1 MGLSH
6 DLISQFVKVTNDQQT
21 EKKETIAYGTAVELD
36 GKKYVRLDGSD
47 MLTPVSSTA
56 DAEANERVTVLIKD
70 HTATITGNASSPA
83 ARKQS
88 VDDVADQITKVEMLV
103 ADKVS
108 TGDLDAERG
117 RINTLV
123 SENATITERLT
134 ASEAN
139 IEKLKTDNVTI
150 KDTLTAQNGEIEN
163 LKVGVLT
170 VDVADAKYAAI
181 ESLEAT
187 NVDVHNLES
196 DYASF
201 KNATTDNLTSVNA
214 SITNLDSTYAKINFA
229 NIGDAAVEKI
239 FSESGIIEDLIVSD
253 GKITGELVG
262 VTIKGD
268 LIEGNTIQ
276 ADKLVVKGSDGLY
289 YKLNIEGGATATEQV
304 SEEDLQNGL
313 SGSIIVAKSITAEQ
327 VAVDDLVAFGA
338 TIGGFHIVGNSLSYG
353 ITEEDI
359 NVINAHFEN
368 LTSIT
373 ANYENMEAINAEI
386 ENLKERYA
394 NLDRVTAEDVEA
406 LNVDIENLRTAFTN
420 ETSISAEDLNVAN
433 SEIDNLKA
441 YNASFTYSSSPGSIY
456 SGVKSSV
463 DNTTKGVYLDSDG
476 KFSFGDSDNF
486 IKFYEDQNG
495 AYKLEISADSILFGS
510 NKKSVENIEEDID
523 NVLEKTEYISV
534 GTDYNGKPYIEL
546 GEGDSDFKVK
556 ITNEEIQFNDGPT
569 TPAYISNQKLMIEKA
584 QVDNELRFGNFVWK
598 ERKNGNMGLT
608 WEEVSS

>member
-1 MGLSH
+1 MDLSRN
-6 DLISQFVKVTNDQQT
+6 IIKRYVQVASP
-21 EKKETIAYGTAVELD
+21 EKITSNSETVYGTVVNEGETL
-36 GKKYVRLDGSD
+36 YVKIDGSNI
-47 MLTPVSSTA
+47 LTPVSSTIDIKA
-56 DAEANERVTVLIKD
+56 DDRVLVLVKNHEAIVIGSPSSPTARLEELNNLGTEVTKFKAVATSDLIAARADIDKLKAND
-70 HTATITGNASSPA
+70 VDITG
-83 ARKQS
+83 
-88 VDDVADQITKVEMLV
+88 
-103 ADKVS
+103 
-108 TGDLDAERG
+108 
-117 RINTLV
+117 
-123 SENATITERLT
+123 RLT
-134 ASEAN
+134 ANEGYIDNLTTENTN
-139 IEKLKTDNVTI
+139 IKGQLDAYKAD
-150 KDTLTAQNGEIEN
+150 IEN
-163 LKVGVLT
+163 LS
-170 VDVADAKYAAI
+170 ADHADFKKATAK
-181 ESLEAT
+181 
-187 NVDVHNLES
+187 D
-196 DYASF
+196 F
-201 KNATTDNLTSVNA
+201 KAVNA
-214 SITNLDSTYAKINFA
+214 SIENLNTKNATIEGTLNAHNASIDNLTTTVFDAETGKVKFADIDFA
-229 NIGDAAVEKI
+229 NIGDAAVEN
-239 FSESGIIEDLIVSD
+239 FYAASGIIQNLTLE
-253 GKITGELVG
+253 TGVVVKELVG
-262 VTIKGD
+262 VKIKGD

-289 YKLNIEGGATATEQV
+289 YKLNIEGGATSTEQV

-313 SGSIIVAKSITAEQ
+313 SGSIIVAKSITANQ
-327 VAVDDLVAFGA
+327 IAVDDLVAFGA

-359 NVINAHFEN
+359 DVINAHFEN

-373 ANYENMEAINAEI
+373 AKYENMEAINAEI
-386 ENLKERYA
+386 ENLKARYA
-394 NLDRVTAEDVEA
+394 DFDRVTAEDVEA
-406 LNVDIENLRTAFTN
+406 LNVEIDNLRTAFTN

-441 YNASFTYSSSPGSIY
+441 YNASFTYSPSPGSIY

-463 DNTTKGVYLDSDG
+463 DNTTKGAYLDSDG

-495 AYKLEISADSILFGS
+495 DYKLEISADSILFGR
-510 NKKSVENIEEDID
+510 NKKSIENIEEDID

-534 GTDYNGKPYIEL
+534 GTDDNGKPYIEL

>member
-6 DLISQFVKVTNDQQT
+6 DLISQFVKVTNDRQT

-88 VDDVADQITKVEMLV
+88 VDDAIDQITKVEILV

-117 RINTLV
+117 RINDLV
-123 SENATITERLT
+123 SENVTITERLT
-134 ASEAN
+134 ASEGN
-139 IEKLKTDNVTI
+139 IEKLKTDKVST
-150 KDTLTAQNGEIEN
+150 KELEAQTARIDDLETNM
-163 LKVGVLT
+163 LT
-170 VDVADAKYAAI
+170 VGAADIKYATI

-214 SITNLDSTYAKINFA
+214 SITNLDATYAKIDFV
-229 NIGDAAVEKI
+229 NIDDAAVEKI

-262 VTIKGD
+262 VKIKGD

-289 YKLNIEGGATATEQV
+289 YKLNIEGGATETEQV

-313 SGSIIVAKSITAEQ
+313 SGSIIVAKSITANQ
-327 VAVDDLVAFGA
+327 IAVDDLVAFGA

-359 NVINAHFEN
+359 DVINAHFEN

-373 ANYENMEAINAEI
+373 AKYENMEAINAEI
-386 ENLKERYA
+386 ESLKERYA
-394 NLDRVTAEDVEA
+394 NFDRVTAEDVES

-441 YNASFTYSSSPGSIY
+441 YNASFTYSPSPGSIY

-463 DNTTKGVYLDSDG
+463 DNTTKGAYLDSDG

-510 NKKSVENIEEDID
+510 NKKSIENVEQDID
-523 NVLEKTEYISV
+523 NALAKTEYIAV
-534 GTDYNGKPYIEL
+534 GTDENDKPYIEL

>member
-1 MGLSH
+1 MDLSRN
-6 DLISQFVKVTNDQQT
+6 IIKRYVQVASP
-21 EKKETIAYGTAVELD
+21 EKITSNSETVYGTVVNEGETL
-36 GKKYVRLDGSD
+36 YVKIDGSNI
-47 MLTPVSSTA
+47 LTPVSSTIDIKANDRVLVLVKNHEATVIGSPSSPTARLEELNNLGTEVTKFKAVATSDLIAARA
-56 DAEANERVTVLIKD
+56 DIDKLKANDVD
-70 HTATITGNASSPA
+70 ITG
-83 ARKQS
+83 
-88 VDDVADQITKVEMLV
+88 
-103 ADKVS
+103 
-108 TGDLDAERG
+108 
-117 RINTLV
+117 
-123 SENATITERLT
+123 RLT
-134 ASEAN
+134 ANEGYIDNLTTENTN
-139 IEKLKTDNVTI
+139 IKGQLDAYKAD
-150 KDTLTAQNGEIEN
+150 IEN
-163 LKVGVLT
+163 LS
-170 VDVADAKYAAI
+170 ADHADFKKATAK
-181 ESLEAT
+181 
-187 NVDVHNLES
+187 D
-196 DYASF
+196 F
-201 KNATTDNLTSVNA
+201 KAVNA
-214 SITNLDSTYAKINFA
+214 SIENLNTKNATIEGTLNAHNASIDNLTTTVFDAETGKVKFADIDFA
-229 NIGDAAVEKI
+229 NIGDAAVEN
-239 FSESGIIEDLIVSD
+239 FYAASGIIQNLTLE
-253 GKITGELVG
+253 TGVVVKELVG
-262 VTIKGD
+262 VKIKGD

-313 SGSIIVAKSITAEQ
+313 SGSIIVAKSITAEK
-327 VAVDDLVAFGA
+327 VAVDDLAAFKA

-359 NVINAHFEN
+359 DVINAHFEN

-373 ANYENMEAINAEI
+373 AKYENMEAINAEI
-386 ENLKERYA
+386 ENLKARYA
-394 NLDRVTAEDVEA
+394 NSDRVTAEDVEA

-463 DNTTKGVYLDSDG
+463 DNTTKGAYLDSDG

-495 AYKLEISADSILFGS
+495 DYKLEISADSILFGR

-534 GTDYNGKPYIEL
+534 GTDDNGKPYIEL

>member
-6 DLISQFVKVTNDQQT
+6 DLISQFVKVTNDRQT
-21 EKKETIAYGTAVELD
+21 VKKETIAYGTAVELD

-88 VDDVADQITKVEMLV
+88 VDDAIDQITEVEILV
-103 ADKVS
+103 ADKIS
-108 TGDLDAERG
+108 AESG
-117 RINTLV
+117 RINDLV
-123 SENATITERLT
+123 SENVTIKERLT
-134 ASEAN
+134 ASEAD
-139 IEKLKTDNVTI
+139 IDKLEADNVAI
-150 KDTLTAQNGEIEN
+150 KETLTAQNGEIEN

-170 VDVADAKYAAI
+170 VDVANAKYASI
-181 ESLEAT
+181 DNLEAT
-187 NVDVHNLES
+187 NVNVRNLES

-201 KNATTDNLTSVNA
+201 KNTTTDNLTAVNT
-214 SITNLDSTYAKINFA
+214 SITNLDAAYAKIDFA
-229 NIGDAAVEKI
+229 NIGEAAVEKI

-268 LIEGNTIQ
+268 IIEGGTII
-276 ADKLVVKGSDGLY
+276 ADKLVVQGSDGLF
-289 YKLNIEGGATATEQV
+289 YKLNTDGVTTTAEQTEYN
-304 SEEDLQNGL
+304 SLNGTV
-313 SGSIIVAKSITAEQ
+313 IAAKSITAEK

-338 TIGGFHIVGNSLSYG
+338 TIGGFHIIGNSLSYG
-353 ITEEDI
+353 ITTEDI
-359 NVINAHFEN
+359 DVINAYFEN

-373 ANYENMEAINAEI
+373 AKYENMEAVNAEI
-386 ENLKERYA
+386 ENLKTTYA

-406 LNVDIENLRTAFTN
+406 INVKIENLRTAFTN
-420 ETSISAEDLNVAN
+420 ATGISTEDLNAAN
-433 SEIDNLKA
+433 AEIDNLKT
-441 YNASFTYSSSPGSIY
+441 YNASFTYSLSPGSIY

-463 DNTTKGVYLDSDG
+463 DNTTQGMYFDSDG
-476 KFSFGDSDNF
+476 QFYFGDSNNF

-495 AYKLEISADSILFGS
+495 VYKLEISADSILFGS
-510 NKKSVENIEEDID
+510 GNKSIENIKQDMD
-523 NVLEKTEYISV
+523 NVLAKTEYIAS
-534 GTDYNGKPYIEL
+534 GTDENDKPYIEL

-556 ITNEEIQFNDGPT
+556 ITNEEIQFKDGQS
-569 TPAYISNQKLMIEKA
+569 TPPARITNQKLIIEKA

-598 ERKNGNMGLT
+598 KRDNGNMGLT
-608 WEEVSS
+608 WEGVSS

>member
-6 DLISQFVKVTNDQQT
+6 DLISQFVKVTNDRQT

-88 VDDVADQITKVEMLV
+88 VDDVIDQITEVEILV

-123 SENATITERLT
+123 SENVTITERLT
-134 ASEAN
+134 ASEGN
-139 IEKLKTDNVTI
+139 IEKLKTDKVST
-150 KDTLTAQNGEIEN
+150 KELEAQTARIDDLETNM
-163 LKVGVLT
+163 LT
-170 VDVADAKYAAI
+170 VGAADIKYATI

-187 NVDVHNLES
+187 DGDFRNLES

-201 KNATTDNLTSVNA
+201 KNTTTDNLTSVNA
-214 SITNLDSTYAKINFA
+214 SITNLDATYAKIDFV
-229 NIGDAAVEKI
+229 NINQAAVEKI

-262 VTIKGD
+262 VKIKGD
-268 LIEGNTIQ
+268 LIEVNTIQ
-276 ADKLVVKGSDGLY
+276 ADKLVVKGSDGFY

-313 SGSIIVAKSITAEQ
+313 SGSIIVAKSITANQ
-327 VAVDDLVAFGA
+327 IAVDDLVAFGA

-359 NVINAHFEN
+359 DVINAHFEN

-373 ANYENMEAINAEI
+373 AKYENMEAINAEI
-386 ENLKERYA
+386 ESLKERYA
-394 NLDRVTAEDVEA
+394 NFDRVTAEDAEA

-441 YNASFTYSSSPGSIY
+441 YNASFTYSPSPGSIY

-495 AYKLEISADSILFGS
+495 AYKLEISADSILFGN
-510 NKKSVENIEEDID
+510 NKKSIENVEQDID
-523 NVLEKTEYISV
+523 NALAKTEYIAV
-534 GTDYNGKPYIEL
+534 GTDENDKPYIEL
-546 GEGDSDFKVK
+546 GKGDSDFKVK
-556 ITNEEIQFNDGPT
+556 ITNEEIQFNDGPI

>member
-6 DLISQFVKVTNDQQT
+6 DLISQFVKVTNDRQT

-88 VDDVADQITKVEMLV
+88 VDDAIDQIT
-103 ADKVS
+103 
-108 TGDLDAERG
+108 AERG
-117 RINTLV
+117 RINDLV
-123 SENATITERLT
+123 SENVTIRERLT
-134 ASEAN
+134 ASEGN
-139 IEKLKTDNVTI
+139 IEKLKTDKVSAKELEAQKARIDSLETN
-150 KDTLTAQNGEIEN
+150 TLT
-163 LKVGVLT
+163 VG
-170 VDVADAKYAAI
+170 VADAKYAKI

-187 NVDVHNLES
+187 DGDFRNLES

-201 KNATTDNLTSVNA
+201 KNTTTDNLTAVNA
-214 SITNLDSTYAKINFA
+214 SISNLGATYAKIDFA
-229 NIGDAAVEKI
+229 NINQAAVEKI

-313 SGSIIVAKSITAEQ
+313 SGSIIVAKSITANQ
-327 VAVDDLVAFGA
+327 IAVDDLVAFGA

-359 NVINAHFEN
+359 NVINAYFEN

-373 ANYENMEAINAEI
+373 AKYENMEAINAEI
-386 ENLKERYA
+386 ENLKARYA
-394 NLDRVTAEDVEA
+394 DFDRVTAEDVEV

-441 YNASFTYSSSPGSIY
+441 YNASFTYSPSPGSIY

-463 DNTTKGVYLDSDG
+463 DNTTKGAYLDSDG

-495 AYKLEISADSILFGS
+495 TYKLEISADSILFGS

-534 GTDYNGKPYIEL
+534 GTDDNGKPYIEL

-556 ITNEEIQFNDGPT
+556 ITNEEIQFKDGQT

>member
-88 VDDVADQITKVEMLV
+88 VDDVVDQITEVEILV

-108 TGDLDAERG
+108 TDDFDAERG

-123 SENATITERLT
+123 SENVTITERLT

-139 IEKLKTDNVTI
+139 IEKLKTDKVST
-150 KDTLTAQNGEIEN
+150 KELEAQTARIDDLETNM
-163 LKVGVLT
+163 LT
-170 VDVADAKYAAI
+170 VGAADIKYATI

-187 NVDVHNLES
+187 DGDFRNLES

-201 KNATTDNLTSVNA
+201 KNTTTDNLTSVNA
-214 SITNLDSTYAKINFA
+214 SITNLNSTYAKIDFA
-229 NIGDAAVEKI
+229 NIGEAAVEN
-239 FSESGIIEDLIVSD
+239 FYAASGIIQNLTLE
-253 GKITGELVG
+253 TGVVVKELVG
-262 VTIKGD
+262 VKIKGD

-313 SGSIIVAKSITAEQ
+313 SGSIIVAKSITANQ
-327 VAVDDLVAFGA
+327 IAVDDLVAFGA

-359 NVINAHFEN
+359 DVINAHFEN

-373 ANYENMEAINAEI
+373 AKYENMEAINAEI
-386 ENLKERYA
+386 ENLKARYA
-394 NLDRVTAEDVEA
+394 DFDRVTAENVEA

-441 YNASFTYSSSPGSIY
+441 YNASFTYSPSPGSIY

-463 DNTTKGVYLDSDG
+463 DNTTKGAYLDSDG

-534 GTDYNGKPYIEL
+534 GTDNGKPYIEL
-546 GEGDSDFKVK
+546 GKGDSDFKVK
-556 ITNEEIQFNDGPT
+556 ITNEEIQFNDGQT

-608 WEEVSS
+608 WEEVNS

>member
-6 DLISQFVKVTNDQQT
+6 DLISQFVKVTNDRQT

-88 VDDVADQITKVEMLV
+88 VDDVADQITEVEILV
-103 ADKVS
+103 ANKVS
-108 TGDLDAERG
+108 TDDLDAERG

-123 SENATITERLT
+123 SENATIKERLT

-139 IEKLKTDNVTI
+139 IENLEANKISVDELNAQKARIDSLETN
-150 KDTLTAQNGEIEN
+150 TLTV
-163 LKVGVLT
+163 K
-170 VDVADAKYAAI
+170 VADAKYAKI

-187 NVDVHNLES
+187 DGDFRNLES

-201 KNATTDNLTSVNA
+201 KNTTTDNLTAVNA
-214 SITNLDSTYAKINFA
+214 SITNLDATYAKIDFI
-229 NIGDAAVEKI
+229 NINQAAVEKI

-313 SGSIIVAKSITAEQ
+313 SGSIIVAKSITANQ
-327 VAVDDLVAFGA
+327 IAVDDLVAFGA

-359 NVINAHFEN
+359 NVINAYFEN

-373 ANYENMEAINAEI
+373 AKYENMEAINSEI
-386 ENLKERYA
+386 ENLKVRYA
-394 NLDRVTAEDVEA
+394 DFDRVTTEDVEV
-406 LNVDIENLRTAFTN
+406 LNADIENLRTAFTN

-441 YNASFTYSSSPGSIY
+441 YNASFTYLPLPGSIY

>member
-6 DLISQFVKVTNDQQT
+6 DLISQFVKVTNDRQT

-88 VDDVADQITKVEMLV
+88 VDDAMDQITEVEILV
-103 ADKVS
+103 ADKVD
-108 TGDLDAERG
+108 TKDLVVERG
-117 RINTLV
+117 RIDTLI
-123 SENATITERLT
+123 SENATIKERLT

-139 IEKLKTDNVTI
+139 IGNLEANKVSASELNAQKARIDSLETN
-150 KDTLTAQNGEIEN
+150 TLTV
-163 LKVGVLT
+163 K
-170 VDVADAKYAAI
+170 VADAKYAKI

-187 NVDVHNLES
+187 DGDFRNLES

-201 KNATTDNLTSVNA
+201 KNTTTDNLTAVNA
-214 SITNLDSTYAKINFA
+214 SISNLDATYAKIDFV
-229 NIGDAAVEKI
+229 NINQAAVEKI
-239 FSESGIIEDLIVSD
+239 FSKSGIIEDLIVSD

-289 YKLNIEGGATATEQV
+289 YKLNIEGGATASEQV
-304 SEEDLQNGL
+304 SDEDLQNGL
-313 SGSIIVAKSITAEQ
+313 SGSIIVAKSITANQ
-327 VAVDDLVAFGA
+327 ISVDDLVAFGA

-359 NVINAHFEN
+359 DVINARFEN

-373 ANYENMEAINAEI
+373 AKYENMEAINAEI
-386 ENLKERYA
+386 ENLKARYA
-394 NLDRVTAEDVEA
+394 DSDRVTAEDVEA

-420 ETSISAEDLNVAN
+420 ETSISAEDLNAAN

-441 YNASFTYSSSPGSIY
+441 YNASFTYSPSPGSIY

-463 DNTTKGVYLDSDG
+463 DDTTKGAYLDSDG

-510 NKKSVENIEEDID
+510 NKKSVENIEEDIG

-534 GTDYNGKPYIEL
+534 GTDDNGKPYIEL

>member
-6 DLISQFVKVTNDQQT
+6 DLISQFVKVTNDRQT
-21 EKKETIAYGTAVELD
+21 EKKETIVYGTAVELD

-88 VDDVADQITKVEMLV
+88 VDDVVDQITEVEILV
-103 ADKVS
+103 AGKVS
-108 TGDLDAERG
+108 TGDFDAERG
-117 RINTLV
+117 RINDLV
-123 SENATITERLT
+123 SENATIKERLK
-134 ASEAN
+134 ASEGN
-139 IEKLKTDNVTI
+139 IEKLKTDKVSAKELEAQKARIDSLETN
-150 KDTLTAQNGEIEN
+150 TLTV
-163 LKVGVLT
+163 K
-170 VDVADAKYAAI
+170 VADAKYAKI

-187 NVDVHNLES
+187 DGDFRNLES

-201 KNATTDNLTSVNA
+201 KNTTTDNLTAVNA
-214 SITNLDSTYAKINFA
+214 SISNLDATYAKIDFV
-229 NIGDAAVEKI
+229 NINQAAVEKI
-239 FSESGIIEDLIVSD
+239 FSKSGIIEGLIVSD

-262 VTIKGD
+262 VKIKGD

-313 SGSIIVAKSITAEQ
+313 SGSIIVAKSITANQ
-327 VAVDDLVAFGA
+327 IAVDDLVAFGA

-359 NVINAHFEN
+359 DVINAYFEN

-373 ANYENMEAINAEI
+373 AKYENMEAINAEI

-394 NLDRVTAEDVEA
+394 NFDRVTAEDVEA

-441 YNASFTYSSSPGSIY
+441 YNASFTYLHLPGSIY
-456 SGVKSSV
+456 SGAKSSV
-463 DNTTKGVYLDSDG
+463 DNTTPGVYLDSDG

-510 NKKSVENIEEDID
+510 NKKSLENVEQDID
-523 NVLEKTEYISV
+523 NALAKTEYIAV
-534 GTDYNGKPYIEL
+534 GTDENDKPYIEL

-556 ITNEEIQFNDGPT
+556 ITNEEIQFKDGQT
-569 TPAYISNQKLMIEKA
+569 TPASISNQKLMIEKA
-584 QVDNELRFGNFVWK
+584 QVENELRFGNFVWK

>member
-6 DLISQFVKVTNDQQT
+6 DLISQFVKVTNDRQT

-88 VDDVADQITKVEMLV
+88 VDDAIDQITEVEILV

-108 TGDLDAERG
+108 TGDFDAERG
-117 RINTLV
+117 RINDLV
-123 SENATITERLT
+123 SENVTIKERLT
-134 ASEAN
+134 ASEGN
-139 IEKLKTDNVTI
+139 IEKLKTDKVSAKELEAQKARIDSLETN
-150 KDTLTAQNGEIEN
+150 TLTV
-163 LKVGVLT
+163 K
-170 VDVADAKYAAI
+170 VADAKYAKI

-187 NVDVHNLES
+187 DGDFRNLES

-201 KNATTDNLTSVNA
+201 KNTTTDNLTAVNA
-214 SITNLDSTYAKINFA
+214 SISNLDATYAKIDFV
-229 NIGDAAVEKI
+229 NINQAAVEKI
-239 FSESGIIEDLIVSD
+239 FSKSGIIEGLIVSD

-262 VTIKGD
+262 VKIKGD

-313 SGSIIVAKSITAEQ
+313 SGSIIVAKSITANQ
-327 VAVDDLVAFGA
+327 ISVDDLVAFGA

-359 NVINAHFEN
+359 DVINARFEN

-373 ANYENMEAINAEI
+373 AKYENMEAINSEI
-386 ENLKERYA
+386 ENLKARYA
-394 NLDRVTAEDVEA
+394 NFDRVTAEDVEA

-420 ETSISAEDLNVAN
+420 ETSISAEDLNAAN

-441 YNASFTYSSSPGSIY
+441 YNANFTYLHLPGSIY
-456 SGVKSSV
+456 SGTKSSV
-463 DNTTKGVYLDSDG
+463 DNTTPGVYLDSDG

-510 NKKSVENIEEDID
+510 NKKSVENIEEDIG

-534 GTDYNGKPYIEL
+534 GTDDNSKPYIEL

>member
-6 DLISQFVKVTNDQQT
+6 DLISQFVKVTNDRQT

-88 VDDVADQITKVEMLV
+88 VDDAIDQITEVEILV

-108 TGDLDAERG
+108 TGDFDAERG
-117 RINTLV
+117 RINDLV
-123 SENATITERLT
+123 SENVTIKERLT
-134 ASEAN
+134 ASEGN
-139 IEKLKTDNVTI
+139 IEKLKTDKVSAKELEAQKARIDSLETN
-150 KDTLTAQNGEIEN
+150 TLTV
-163 LKVGVLT
+163 K
-170 VDVADAKYAAI
+170 VADAKYAKI

-187 NVDVHNLES
+187 DGDFRNLES

-201 KNATTDNLTSVNA
+201 KNTTTDNLTAVNA
-214 SITNLDSTYAKINFA
+214 SISNLDATYAKIDFV
-229 NIGDAAVEKI
+229 NINQAAVEKI

-313 SGSIIVAKSITAEQ
+313 SGSIIVAKSITANQ
-327 VAVDDLVAFGA
+327 IAVDDLVAFGA
-338 TIGGFHIVGNSLSYG
+338 TIGGFHIVGSSLSYG

-359 NVINAHFEN
+359 DVINAHFEN

-373 ANYENMEAINAEI
+373 AKYENMETINAEI

-394 NLDRVTAEDVEA
+394 NFDRVTAEDVEA

-441 YNASFTYSSSPGSIY
+441 CNASFTYSPSPGSIY

-463 DNTTKGVYLDSDG
+463 DNTAKGAYLDSDG
-476 KFSFGDSDNF
+476 KLSFGDSDNF

-510 NKKSVENIEEDID
+510 NKKSIENVEEDID

-534 GTDYNGKPYIEL
+534 GTDNGKPYIEL

-556 ITNEEIQFNDGPT
+556 ITNEEIQFNDGQT

>member
-6 DLISQFVKVTNDQQT
+6 DLISQFVKVTNDRQT

-88 VDDVADQITKVEMLV
+88 VDDVADQITEVEILV
-103 ADKVS
+103 ANKVS
-108 TGDLDAERG
+108 TDDLDAERG

-123 SENATITERLT
+123 SENATIKERLT

-139 IEKLKTDNVTI
+139 IENLEANKISVDELNAQKARIDSLETN
-150 KDTLTAQNGEIEN
+150 TLTV
-163 LKVGVLT
+163 K
-170 VDVADAKYAAI
+170 VADAKYAKI

-187 NVDVHNLES
+187 DGDFRNLES

-201 KNATTDNLTSVNA
+201 KNTTTDNLTAVNA
-214 SITNLDSTYAKINFA
+214 SITNLDATYAKIDFI
-229 NIGDAAVEKI
+229 NINQAAVEKI

-313 SGSIIVAKSITAEQ
+313 SGSIIVAKSITANQ
-327 VAVDDLVAFGA
+327 IAVDDLVAFGA
-338 TIGGFHIVGNSLSYG
+338 SIGGFHIVGNSLSYG

-359 NVINAHFEN
+359 NVINAYFEN

-373 ANYENMEAINAEI
+373 AKYENMEAINSEI
-386 ENLKERYA
+386 ENLKVRYA
-394 NLDRVTAEDVEA
+394 DFDRVTTEDVEV
-406 LNVDIENLRTAFTN
+406 LNADIENLRTAFTN
-420 ETSISAEDLNVAN
+420 ETSISAEDLNAAN

-441 YNASFTYSSSPGSIY
+441 YNASFTYLPLPGSIY

>member
-1 MGLSH
+1 MDLSRN
-6 DLISQFVKVTNDQQT
+6 IIKRYVQVASP
-21 EKKETIAYGTAVELD
+21 EKITSNSETVYGTVVNEGETL
-36 GKKYVRLDGSD
+36 YVKIDGSNI
-47 MLTPVSSTA
+47 LTPVSSTIDIKA
-56 DAEANERVTVLIKD
+56 NDRVLVLVKNHEATVI
-70 HTATITGNASSPA
+70 GSPSSPT
-83 ARKQS
+83 ARLEELKKL
-88 VDDVADQITKVEMLV
+88 DDKITEFDTVI
-103 ADKVS
+103 ADKVGTS
-108 TGDLDAERG
+108 ELVAIQASIDDLQATDVEITGRLTTNEG
-117 RINTLV
+117 RIDNLTTENT
-123 SENATITERLT
+123 TINGKLT
-134 ASEAN
+134 AYQAD
-139 IEKLKTDNVTI
+139 IEELKTGKADVGTLEAVRADINLLEADHASFKTATADNF
-150 KDTLTAQNGEIEN
+150 TAVN
-163 LKVGVLT
+163 
-170 VDVADAKYAAI
+170 ASI
-181 ESLEAT
+181 ESLEASKLT
-187 NVDVHNLES
+187 AES
-196 DYASF
+196 AD
-201 KNATTDNLTSVNA
+201 
-214 SITNLDSTYAKINFA
+214 IRYAKIDFA
-229 NIGDAAVEKI
+229 NINQAAVEKI

-289 YKLNIEGGATATEQV
+289 YKLNIEGGATTTEQV

-313 SGSIIVAKSITAEQ
+313 SGSIIVAKSITANQ
-327 VAVDDLVAFGA
+327 IAVDDLVAFGA
-338 TIGGFHIVGNSLSYG
+338 TIGGFHIVGSSLSYG

-359 NVINAHFEN
+359 DVINAHFDN

-373 ANYENMEAINAEI
+373 AKYENMEAINAEI

-394 NLDRVTAEDVEA
+394 NFDRVTAEDVEA

-420 ETSISAEDLNVAN
+420 ATSISAEDLNAAN
-433 SEIDNLKA
+433 AEIDNLKA
-441 YNASFTYSSSPGSIY
+441 YNANFTYLHLPGSIY
-456 SGVKSSV
+456 SGTKSSV
-463 DNTTKGVYLDSDG
+463 DNTTPGVYLDSDG

-486 IKFYEDQNG
+486 IKFHEDQNG

-534 GTDYNGKPYIEL
+534 GTDNGKPYIEL

-556 ITNEEIQFNDGPT
+556 ITNEEIQFKDGQT